1 MWLEGFLNAL
11 SAYSLLWLA
20 FGTFIG
26 LIIGVLPALGP
37 AFGVALMLPFTF
49 GMDPAAAIIF
59 LVAIHAS
66 CNYGDSVA
74 SIMINV
80 PGGPGTVATCWDGY
94 PLAQQGKGGTALG
107 IATLS
112 SFIGGVGTWM
122 FLLFF
127 LNPIKRFA
135 FAIGSPE
142 YFALGIMALGLV
154 SVASRGETIK
164 GLIMACFGLALSTV
178 GQDLATGLTYRF
190 SFGSLWLEGGIP
202 IVVAALG
209 LFALSQV
216 IALLDEGGTI
226 SEVGEVKGSF
236 FAGFREVI
244 KRPITLLRSG
254 AVGWFVGI
262 LPAMGVSVAGI
273 ASYFIEKKYSKD
285 SEQFGKGAPAGV
297 ISAEVGKGACVVGD
311 LIPTFT
317 LGVPGSVTGAI
328 LLAALVIQGIEP
340 GPGFLTKG
348 ALPYTVFAGIVLAQ
362 ASFMLSGLVFSK
374 VFLQVVKCPNI
385 ILAPLITVLT
395 FLGAFAQRNNPFD
408 AVVTV
413 MFGIFSF
420 AMGKM
425 KYPVVCLIL
434 GLILGPIIESNF
446 HQSLGIAYGSYT
458 IFITRPITVTLLVI
472 TLLFLIGPYM
482 IDIIRT
488 LFGKR
493 ITNVKST
500 HVSPAVQKEDL
511 FLLLFFALIFGGFF
525 ITARGYGSMSRL
537 FPDLVCISGLV
548 FVLWRFLA
556 IIKHIRYGGGFGWM
570 AGGTTLFHGRLGWQ
584 WFLVTATVYIVA
596 MHVLGFF
603 AATALY
609 LAGVMFLSGGQNW
622 KRILAV
628 GVVSAIA
635 VYIFSKIVF
644 LQLPLGLWE
653 FIF

>member
-11 SAYSLLWLA
+11 SLHSLIWLA
-20 FGTFIG
+20 FGTAIG

-107 IATLS
+107 IATFS
-112 SFIGGVGTWM
+112 SFFGGVGTWL

-127 LNPIKRFA
+127 LNPIKKFA

-178 GQDLATGLTYRF
+178 GQDQATGLTYRF
-190 SFGSLWLEGGIP
+190 SYGILWLEGGIP

-216 IALLDEGGTI
+216 IVLLDEGGTI
-226 SEVGEVKGSF
+226 AEVGEVKG
-236 FAGFREVI
+236 GFLSGLKEVI
-244 KRPITLLRSG
+244 RRPITLLRSG
-254 AVGWFVGI
+254 MVGWFVGI
-262 LPAMGVSVAGI
+262 LPAMGVAVAGI
-273 ASYFIEKKYSKD
+273 ASYFVEKKYSRE

-297 ISAEVGKGACVVGD
+297 AAAEVGKGACVVGD

-340 GPGFLTKG
+340 GPNFLMSG

-362 ASFMLSGLVFSK
+362 ASFLLSGLAFSK
-374 VFLQVVKCPNI
+374 IFVLVVKCPNV

-395 FLGAFAQRNNPFD
+395 FLGSLAQRNNPYD
-408 AVVTV
+408 IPVTV
-413 MFGIFSF
+413 LFGIFSF
-420 AMGKM
+420 AMGKLR
-425 KYPVVCLIL
+425 YPVVCLIL
-434 GLILGPIIESNF
+434 GLILGPIVESNF
-446 HQSLGIAYGSYT
+446 HQSLGIAYGSYS
-458 IFITRPITVTLLVI
+458 IFITRPIAVALLVI
-472 TLLFLIGPYM
+472 TILFLIGPYM
-482 IDIIRT
+482 MDIIRT
-488 LFGKR
+488 FLGKR
-493 ITNVKST
+493 IVSEKKT
-500 HVSPAVQKEDL
+500 HSSPSVPKEDL
-511 FLLLFFALIFGGFF
+511 ILLLFFALVFAGFF
-525 ITARGYGSMSRL
+525 ITARTYSPRSRL
-537 FPDLVCISGLV
+537 FPDLVCIVGLI

-556 IIKHIRYGGGFGWM
+556 IVKHIRYGGFGWIL
-570 AGGTTLFHGRLGWQ
+570 GGTTLFAGRISWQ
-584 WFLVTATVYIVA
+584 WFLLTAVGFIIA
-596 MHVLGFF
+596 MHILSFF
-603 AATALY
+603 VATALY
-609 LAGVMFLSGGQNW
+609 LASVMFLSGGQRW
-622 KRILAV
+622 RRIVSVSIL
-628 GVVSAIA
+628 SAIA
-635 VYIFSKIVF
+635 VYIFSNIVY
-644 LQLPLGLWE
+644 LQLPLGVFE
-653 FIF
+653 IFF